1 MMIINC
7 SADAAA
13 HLYGKYKKGRDEGFF
28 EPMSSVQDTVAER
41 QERLN
46 AQDST
51 QWVVHAVKMGR
62 STSLIA
68 MEFTTRWVHVIHQ
81 VRKGD
86 VNGFIERLNNRLVN
100 GIQWLGENFSL
111 FTAEEL
117 IVSAERY
124 FSQHHDIRFYL
135 QTDRSAMT
143 HINQVSAFYQD
154 VYYDVGAFP
163 EDEETALEFDLR
175 LNDDWRCRKGEAFD
189 LRVEE
194 KMLIHWMTH
203 YLSKGS
209 LHTEQILARI
219 KEVRSRM
226 FIRNAN
232 LPSEIQQLLAD
243 TRDDES

>member
-1 MMIINC
+1 MIIINC

-28 EPMSSVQDTVAER
+28 ESSSSVQDTVTER
-41 QERLN
+41 QEKLN
-46 AQDST
+46 VQDLT

-100 GIQWLGENFSL
+100 GIQWLGGYFSL
-111 FTAEEL
+111 FTGEDLAAS
-117 IVSAERY
+117 VERY
-124 FSQHHDIRFYL
+124 FSRHREIRFYL

-154 VYYDVGAFP
+154 TYYSIGAFP
-163 EDEETALEFDLR
+163 EDEETALAFDLR

-189 LRVEE
+189 LRVDE

-203 YLSKGS
+203 YLSQKS
-209 LHTEQILARI
+209 QQPEQILARI
-219 KEVRSRM
+219 REMRRETFMS
-226 FIRNAN
+226 NAD
-232 LPSEIQQLLAD
+232 LHSI
-243 TRDDES
+243 

>member
-28 EPMSSVQDTVAER
+28 EPTSSVHDTVAER
-41 QERLN
+41 QEKLN
-46 AQDST
+46 VQDHT

-68 MEFTTRWVHVIHQ
+68 MEFTTRWVHVIHR

-86 VNGFIERLNNRLVN
+86 VKGFIERLNNRLVN
-100 GIQWLGENFSL
+100 GIQWLGNQFSL
-111 FTAEEL
+111 FTVEDLVA
-117 IVSAERY
+117 SAEGY
-124 FSQHHDIRFYL
+124 FSQHSEIRFYL
-135 QTDRSAMT
+135 QTDRSAMM

-154 VYYDVGAFP
+154 FYYSIGAFP

-175 LNDDWRCRKGEAFD
+175 LNNDWRCRKGEAFD
-189 LRVEE
+189 LRVDE

-203 YLSKGS
+203 YLSQKS
-209 LHTEQILARI
+209 QKSQQTEQILARI
-219 KEVRSRM
+219 KEVRRDM
-226 FIRNAN
+226 FMSNADFPFN
-232 LPSEIQQLLAD
+232 MAQL
-243 TRDDES
+243 RGQ